1 MARVPAAGQH
11 IDGDRML
18 AVFTGHI
25 LPGLLKFE
33 EVGMKLS
40 RWQVALVVFILGTA
54 QAGWAGA
61 KSFYLHDGQRVLF
74 YGDSITEQRYYPVAI
89 ETYVRTRFPNLKV
102 KFVDSAVGG
111 ARVTGNWAVSSENE
125 SLQRDVFPYK
135 PDVITIMLG
144 MNDASYRPF
153 EQSIFDTY
161 MKGYRYIIQ
170 QMQSHLPGV
179 KIVLIEPSP
188 WDDVTQAPSYPSNP
202 DNKPGGYNST
212 LLHYCKFVR
221 ELAAEHH
228 LMAVDFNTPMVKLM
242 EEAQKVDTSLA
253 AKIIPGR
260 VHPGASGELA
270 MAEVLLKAWNAPATV
285 TRVAINASGNVEDSV
300 NTEVSGLMAS
310 GQNITWTQTDKAL
323 PYPIMT
329 LHSTKWPQFPPDPFG
344 NHGPEIFWKLPPLE
358 GTEINPVAQLVAR
371 LTHMYEDL
379 DSETLKVAGLAA
391 ANYALKIDGNTVGT
405 FSKAQLAEGI
415 NLARYDTP
423 MMQQANKVLTL
434 VWHRVD
440 VRFYG
445 WRGIQV
451 PLRIDPVPDTTQSI
465 NQMLA
470 NLEQWQNT
478 LVDEAHASAQAK
490 PHHYELVAQ

>member
-1 MARVPAAGQH
+1 
-11 IDGDRML
+11 
-18 AVFTGHI
+18 
-25 LPGLLKFE
+25 
-33 EVGMKLS
+33 MKLS
-40 RWQVALVVFILGTA
+40 RWNFALIVFALIAA
-54 QAGWAGA
+54 QPVWAAA
-61 KSFYLHDGQRVLF
+61 KNFYLHDGQRVLF

-111 ARVTGNWAVSSENE
+111 ARVTGNWATSSEDE

-153 EQSIFDTY
+153 DQSIFETY

-188 WDDVTQAPSYPSNP
+188 WDDVTQTPSYPHNP
-202 DNKPGGYNST
+202 DNKPDGYNST
-212 LLHYCKFVR
+212 LLRYCKFVR
-221 ELAAEHH
+221 QLGAEHH
-228 LMAVDFNTPMVKLM
+228 LMVVDFNTPMVKLL
-242 EEAQKVDTSLA
+242 EEADKEDHSLA
-253 AKIIPGR
+253 QKIIPGR
-260 VHPGASGELA
+260 VHPSATGELA
-270 MAEVLLKAWNAPATV
+270 MAQVLLKAWNAPATV
-285 TRVAINASGNVEDSV
+285 TRVAIKARGKVEDSA
-300 NTEVSGLMAS
+300 NTEVSGLAAS
-310 GQNITWTQTDKAL
+310 GQSVSWTQTDKAL

-329 LHSTKWPQFPPDPFG
+329 LHSTKWPQFPPDPFD
-344 NHGPEIFWKLPPLE
+344 HRPEIFWKLPPLE
-358 GTEINPVAQLVAR
+358 GAEINPVAQLVVR

-379 DSETLKVAGLAA
+379 DSETLKVTGLTG
-391 ANYALKIDGNTVGT
+391 ANYELKIDGNTVGT
-405 FSKAQLAEGI
+405 FSKAQLTDGI

-423 MMQQANKVLTL
+423 MMEQANKVLTL

-451 PLRIDPVPDTTQSI
+451 PLRIDPAPGTQHNI
-465 NQMLA
+465 NQMLS
-470 NLEQWQNT
+470 NLEVWQNT
-478 LVDEAHASAQAK
+478 LVDEAHAAAQPKA
-490 PHHYELVAQ
+490 HHYELVGQ

>member
-1 MARVPAAGQH
+1 
-11 IDGDRML
+11 
-18 AVFTGHI
+18 
-25 LPGLLKFE
+25 
-33 EVGMKLS
+33 MKLT
-40 RWQVALVVFILGTA
+40 RWNFAFIVFALIAA
-54 QAGWAGA
+54 QPMWAAA
-61 KSFYLHDGQRVLF
+61 KNFYLHDGQRVLF

-111 ARVTGNWAVSSENE
+111 ARVTGNWATSSEDE
-125 SLQRDVFPYK
+125 SLQRDVFPFK

-153 EQSIFDTY
+153 DQSIFETY

-170 QMQSHLPGV
+170 QMQQHLPGV

-188 WDDVTQAPSYPSNP
+188 WDDVTQTPSYPHNP
-202 DNKPGGYNST
+202 TNQPGGYNST

-221 ELAAEHH
+221 QLAAEHH
-228 LMAVDFNTPMVKLM
+228 LMVVDFNAPMVKLM
-242 EEAQKVDTSLA
+242 QEADKEDHALA
-253 AKIIPGR
+253 QKIIPGR
-260 VHPGASGELA
+260 VHPSATGELA
-270 MAEVLLKAWNAPATV
+270 MAQLLLEAWNAPATV
-285 TRVAINASGNVEDSV
+285 TSVAINASGSVKRSV
-300 NTEVSGLMAS
+300 NTDVSALSAS
-310 GQNITWTQTDKAL
+310 GRNITWTQTDKAL

-329 LHSTKWPQFPPDPFG
+329 LHSTKWPQFPPDPFFRRVD
-344 NHGPEIFWKLPPLE
+344 IFWKLPPLE
-358 GTEINPVAQLVAR
+358 GPEINPVAQLVAR
-371 LTHMYEDL
+371 LMHMYDKL
-379 DSETLKVAGLAA
+379 DAETLKVTGLQS

-405 FSKAQLAEGI
+405 FSKGQLAQGI

-451 PLRIDPVPDTTQSI
+451 PLRADPIPSTQQNI

-470 NLEQWQNT
+470 NLMQWQGK
-478 LVDEAHASAQAK
+478 LVDETHAAAL
-490 PHHYELVAQ
+490 PVAHHYELVAQ

>member
-1 MARVPAAGQH
+1 
-11 IDGDRML
+11 
-18 AVFTGHI
+18 
-25 LPGLLKFE
+25 
-33 EVGMKLS
+33 MKLS
-40 RWQVALVVFILGTA
+40 RWNFAFILFALIAA
-54 QAGWAGA
+54 QPMWAAA
-61 KSFYLHDGQRVLF
+61 KDFYLHDGQRLLF

-111 ARVTGNWAVSSENE
+111 ARVTGNWATSSEDE
-125 SLQRDVFPYK
+125 SLERDVFPFK
-135 PDVITIMLG
+135 PDIITIMLG
-144 MNDASYRPF
+144 MNDAKYRPF
-153 EQSIFDTY
+153 DQSILETY

-170 QMQSHLPGV
+170 QMQQHLPGV

-188 WDDVTQAPSYPSNP
+188 WDDVTHPPSFPTNP
-202 DNKPGGYNST
+202 AKLPGGYNQT

-221 ELAAEHH
+221 QLGAEHH
-228 LMAVDFNTPMVKLM
+228 LMVVDFNAPMVKLM
-242 EEAQKVDTSLA
+242 QEADKEDHELA
-253 AKIIPGR
+253 QKIIPGR
-260 VHPGASGELA
+260 VHPSATGELA
-270 MAEVLLKAWNAPATV
+270 MAQLLLEAWNAPATV
-285 TRVAINASGNVEDSV
+285 TSVALNAGGSVKKSV
-300 NTEVSGLMAS
+300 NTDVSALSAS

-329 LHSTKWPQFPPDPFG
+329 LHSTKWPQFPPDPFFRG
-344 NHGPEIFWKLPPLE
+344 VNIFWKLPPLE

-371 LTHMYEDL
+371 LMHMYDKL
-379 DSETLKVAGLAA
+379 DAETLKVTGLQS

-405 FSKAQLAEGI
+405 FSKAQLAQGI

-451 PLRIDPVPDTTQSI
+451 PLRADPIPSTQHEI
-465 NQMLA
+465 NRMLA
-470 NLEQWQNT
+470 NLIQWQDK
-478 LVDEAHASAQAK
+478 LVDETHAAAQPEA
-490 PHHYELVAQ
+490 HHYELVAQ

>member
-1 MARVPAAGQH
+1 MKRSGWQ
-11 IDGDRML
+11 L
-18 AVFTGHI
+18 ALIV
-25 LPGLLKFE
+25 L
-33 EVGMKLS
+33 
-40 RWQVALVVFILGTA
+40 ILGTV
-54 QAGWAGA
+54 QTGWAAA
-61 KSFYLHDGQRVLF
+61 KNFYLHDGQRVLF

-111 ARVTGNWAVSSENE
+111 ARVTGNWATSSEDE
-125 SLQRDVFPYK
+125 SLERDVFPFK

-153 EQSIFDTY
+153 DQSIFDTY
-161 MKGYRYIIQ
+161 VKGYRYIIQ

-188 WDDVTQAPSYPSNP
+188 WDDVTQKPSYPHNP

-221 ELAAEHH
+221 QLGAEHH
-228 LMAVDFNTPMVKLM
+228 LMVVDFNTPMVKLM
-242 EEAQKVDTSLA
+242 EEAQKIDPSLA

-260 VHPGASGELA
+260 VHPSATGELA
-270 MAEVLLKAWNAPATV
+270 MAQILLKAWNAPATV
-285 TRVAINASGNVEDSV
+285 TSVAINARNSTTVQSV
-300 NTEVSGLMAS
+300 NARVSGLS
-310 GQNITWTQTDKAL
+310 VSSREIQWSQTDGSL

-329 LHSTKWPQFPPDPFG
+329 LHSSKWPQFPPDPFG
-344 NHGPEIFWKLPPLE
+344 GYPPKIFWKLPPLE
-358 GTEINPVAQLVAR
+358 GTEINPVAQMVAR

-379 DSETLKVAGLAA
+379 DSETLKVTGLKS
-391 ANYALKIDGNTVGT
+391 ANYALKIDGSTVGT

-423 MMQQANKVLTL
+423 MMQQADKVLTL

-445 WRGIQV
+445 WRAIQV
-451 PLRIDPVPDTTQSI
+451 PLRADPIPSTQQYI
-465 NQMLA
+465 NRMLA
-470 NLEQWQNT
+470 NLEQWQNR
-478 LVDEAHASAQAK
+478 LVVQTDGVGHPM
-490 PHHYELVAQ
+490 PHHYELLAQ